1 MEMKTNATVFE
12 YLIMCHCLC
21 RKKIVKDHKKWVA
34 SDRKDI
40 VLFKGFCWWQYVT
53 YSIAEWIQCRA
64 CDPCIPSS
72 IPTGLLSVHWI
83 TEMTVITDMALEIT
97 GMTLKSSGMTLQIH

>member
-21 RKKIVKDHKKWVA
+21 KKKKIVKDHKKWVA

-40 VLFKGFCWWQYVT
+40 LFY
-53 YSIAEWIQCRA
+53 
-64 CDPCIPSS
+64 
-72 IPTGLLSVHWI
+72 
-83 TEMTVITDMALEIT
+83 
-97 GMTLKSSGMTLQIH
+97 LKDFVDGNM

>member
-21 RKKIVKDHKKWVA
+21 IKKIVKDHKKWVA

-40 VLFKGFCWWQYVT
+40 VYC
-53 YSIAEWIQCRA
+53 
-64 CDPCIPSS
+64 
-72 IPTGLLSVHWI
+72 
-83 TEMTVITDMALEIT
+83 
-97 GMTLKSSGMTLQIH
+97 LKDFVDGNM